1 MCDSEGLGATSS
13 GGVVGPSESSVASP
27 SAEGFTSAGSL
38 VRIGR
43 DVIVSEVERSIEEA
57 IWATVESL

>member
-13 GGVVGPSESSVASP
+13 GGVVGPSESSEASP

-38 VRIGR
+38 VRVGR
-43 DVIVSEVERSIEEA
+43 DCIVSRVEQSVEEA
-57 IWATVESL
+57 I